1 MGKPTTIKRQITVF
15 LVRTGLSM
23 AAVIVFWFIVT
34 QILAAIGVLIPPNYA
49 ETYIKYNTKNL
60 MNVNE
65 ISESILPPGVSFGV
79 YSYEN
84 RYLYGNMEKE
94 ERELASTVVTKRYS
108 NLMGDNMYYL
118 INREQDMCVIK
129 YGYKPILLFGKF
141 EFFHYNLLSMGFI
154 LSFCTISYLYELN
167 RMTKQ
172 WFYCFHSI
180 ENLTETIRNKELEL
194 TCAKTNIKEFDQVIH
209 SMQDMS
215 RCLKDS
221 LQNQWTMEQTR
232 NQQIASLAHDVKI
245 PLTIIKGNAELL
257 KLADTEKER
266 QEYTQSILMG
276 ESRIEH
282 YIEHI
287 LKLSRLDQLSKFNK
301 KEVSAGGWFCSLVR
315 DAKGLAKVYDLNI
328 EYSSPETEF
337 NLYMD
342 PAFLTSAMLN
352 IIMNACEHSPEKS
365 SVFLDG
371 KVDGEFVLKIR
382 DSGPGF
388 SEEARKNATTLFY
401 MEDKSRGNW
410 NHYGIG
416 MTMANQIIAAHRGT
430 LTIFNTRD
438 SHGCVTVRLPISI
451 G

>member
-15 LVRTGLSM
+15 LIRTGISM
-23 AAVIVFWFIVT
+23 SAVILLWFTVT

-49 ETYIKYNTKNL
+49 ENYIKYNTKQL
-60 MNVNE
+60 MNVSE
-65 ISESILPPGVSFGV
+65 ISDSILPPGVSFGV
-79 YSYEN
+79 FSYEN
-84 RYLYGNMEKE
+84 QYLYGNMEKKE
-94 ERELASTVVTKRYS
+94 KELASVVVAKRYS
-108 NLMGDNMYYL
+108 NLQGNSMYYL
-118 INREQDMCVIK
+118 INRKNDMCVIK
-129 YGYKPILLFGKF
+129 YGFQPILVLGKF
-141 EFFHYNLLSMGFI
+141 EFFHYNLLSLGFI
-154 LSFCTISYLYELN
+154 LCFCIISYLYELN
-167 RMTKQ
+167 RMTKR
-172 WFYCFHSI
+172 WFQCFRSI
-180 ENLTETIRNKELEL
+180 ENLSEMIWNKELEL

-209 SMQDMS
+209 SMQDVG
-215 RCLKDS
+215 RCLKES
-221 LQNQWTMEQTR
+221 LQNQWTMEQNK

-266 QEYTQSILMG
+266 QEYTQSILIG

-301 KEVSAGGWFCSLVR
+301 KEVSVVGWFCSLVR
-315 DAKGLAKVYDLNI
+315 DAKGLAKVYDLSI

-342 PAFLTSAMLN
+342 PVFLTSAMLN

-371 KVDGEFVLKIR
+371 KEDGEFVLKIR

-388 SEEARKNATTLFY
+388 SEEAIKHATTLFY

-416 MTMANQIIAAHRGT
+416 MTIANQIIAAHRGT
-430 LTIFNTRD
+430 LTIYNTRD
-438 SHGCVTVRLPISI
+438 SHGCVTVKLPIST
-451 G
+451 